1 MGLVKNQLGFIQKS
15 EAHEREV
22 VVAVATSRVAP
33 PPLSDSSNRRILW
46 HQGLPETSRHVAIG
60 EKRMMNKQFDTC
72 EIVHIPEKEPHDLHN
87 QPTEFV
93 FASAID
99 PQNANHI
106 VRRLNQIAPLEN
118 LRHVKRIQKKV
129 LERGQVQLSVIL
141 CAASEGDNQLD
152 SVPPA
157 LQELISSFQ
166 SANMLQHQKKSG
178 KSNVKFGQHH
188 IIQGLIIL
196 MVLLG
201 LATKT
206 QNAFLSLCNQLWSW
220 QLLMVV
226 NAAVIVDPSAK
237 QIISRARDQVFAWST
252 NKENSSIDSSC
263 NRKSEFSSSDVI
275 SNNFATHESFQVNE
289 SNNQLK
295 QPYTGVACLYPWQWA
310 KQQLHSQS
318 SYYCHPLRHAA
329 MVAVE
334 SSAARDRYLFPSEE
348 NNGEKPLELDHEN
361 PSSTSSPAKR
371 QKTVCTTVENDD
383 DQLKARNQS
392 SNQLL
397 ERPYL
402 CTGYDIYL
410 VWEPCTMCA
419 MALAHQRIRR
429 IFYAF
434 PNRNAGALGSVHRLQ
449 GEKSLNHHYAV
460 FRVLLPEEAL
470 HKCHTEVPQT

>member
-1 MGLVKNQLGFIQKS
+1 
-15 EAHEREV
+15 
-22 VVAVATSRVAP
+22 
-33 PPLSDSSNRRILW
+33 
-46 HQGLPETSRHVAIG
+46 
-60 EKRMMNKQFDTC
+60 MMNKQFDTC

-220 QLLMVV
+220 QLLM
-226 NAAVIVDPSAK
+226 
-237 QIISRARDQVFAWST
+237 AW
-252 NKENSSIDSSC
+252 
-263 NRKSEFSSSDVI
+263 
-275 SNNFATHESFQVNE
+275 
-289 SNNQLK
+289 
-295 QPYTGVACLYPWQWA
+295 
-310 KQQLHSQS
+310 
-318 SYYCHPLRHAA
+318 
-329 MVAVE
+329 
-334 SSAARDRYLFPSEE
+334 
-348 NNGEKPLELDHEN
+348 
-361 PSSTSSPAKR
+361 
-371 QKTVCTTVENDD
+371 
-383 DQLKARNQS
+383 
-392 SNQLL
+392 
-397 ERPYL
+397 
-402 CTGYDIYL
+402 
-410 VWEPCTMCA
+410 
-419 MALAHQRIRR
+419 
-429 IFYAF
+429 
-434 PNRNAGALGSVHRLQ
+434 
-449 GEKSLNHHYAV
+449 
-460 FRVLLPEEAL
+460 
-470 HKCHTEVPQT
+470 

>member
-1 MGLVKNQLGFIQKS
+1 
-15 EAHEREV
+15 
-22 VVAVATSRVAP
+22 
-33 PPLSDSSNRRILW
+33 
-46 HQGLPETSRHVAIG
+46 
-60 EKRMMNKQFDTC
+60 MMNKQFGTC

-178 KSNVKFGQHH
+178 KSNVKFGQPH
-188 IIQGLIIL
+188 IIQGLITL

-237 QIISRARDQVFAWST
+237 QIISRARDQVFAWSP

-289 SNNQLK
+289 SNKQLK

-371 QKTVCTTVENDD
+371 QKTVCTAVENDD
-383 DQLKARNQS
+383 DQLKARSQS

-419 MALAHQRIRR
+419 MALVHQRIRR